1 MALSYTVFGSFL
13 AAVRPFANPVV
24 ASAVFHQGPVLL
36 ALFPLRAAAGRLGHR
51 GRNGDLSRASEIRV
65 AQQLGMLASF
75 PPVGVI
81 VLLAIGVIH
90 PTFVV
95 AALFAV
101 GLLAIDLRALRIVSR
116 MFDRERLVTGAKG
129 REGRSIWSA

>member
-1 MALSYTVFGSFL
+1 VYNPRGGVDRPGKGNAHGLAQPRPDEPHHVPASSSAGSNILSTVMSK
-13 AAVRPFANPVV
+13 N
-24 ASAVFHQGPVLL
+24 
-36 ALFPLRAAAGRLGHR
+36 RAIA
-51 GRNGDLSRASEIRV
+51 
-65 AQQLGMLASF
+65 
-75 PPVGVI
+75 I

-90 PTFVV
+90 PTFAV

-129 REGRSIWSA
+129 HQGRSILSAWSIATTSGRLISRRRAGIRR